1 MKYWRRPLDLDQ
13 VRIPHGD
20 VVIIADRCK
29 GCGFCVEYCPK
40 EVLRMSEGFNR
51 KGYHPPEVVKSGECV
66 NCNLCEMICPDF
78 AIYSVAISEE
88 EAEVLEQAERPVESS
103 LPEEQGR
110 VRREG

>member
-1 MKYWRRPLDLDQ
+1 MKYWRRPLDIDQ
-13 VRIPHGD
+13 IKVPRGEVRVLIE
-20 VVIIADRCK
+20 RCK
-29 GCGFCVEYCPK
+29 GCGFCIEYCPK
-40 EVLRMSEGFNR
+40 DVLVMSDDFNR
-51 KGYHPPEVVKSGECV
+51 KGYHYPRTVREEECV

>member
-20 VVIIADRCK
+20 VIIIADRCK

-78 AIYSVAISEE
+78 AIYSVATEPVPAGVSEGS
-88 EAEVLEQAERPVESS
+88 AGGERK
-103 LPEEQGR
+103 
-110 VRREG
+110 EGTL